1 MISVYNIKPHFQRLL
16 EPVLQAL
23 HKASIS
29 ANQITWASLFLSL
42 GIAVGLYFAPHL
54 RALYLLL
61 PLGLFV
67 RMALNALDGMMARKF
82 NQCSPQGELLNEIG
96 DVCSDALIS
105 FSLLCCMSQHALLI
119 ALFIFLATLNEF
131 VGVLPKAIGLPRRY
145 EGPMGKSDRAF
156 MLGLYGLLVFFS
168 AKIESYAAWMFA
180 LACVLMLV
188 SSAVR
193 IKRSLQLL
201 AAK

>member
-29 ANQITWASLFLSL
+29 ANQITWASLLLSL
-42 GIAVGLYFAPHL
+42 LIAAGLFFAGQMP
-54 RALYLLL
+54 ALYLLL

-67 RMALNALDGMMARKF
+67 RMALNALDGMMARRF
-82 NQCSPQGELLNEIG
+82 DQCSPQGELLNEIG
-96 DVCSDALIS
+96 DVCSDAVIS
-105 FSLLCCMSQHALLI
+105 FSLLYLLPQHAMLI
-119 ALFIFLATLNEF
+119 ALFIFLSALNEF
-131 VGVLPKAIGLPRRY
+131 VGLAPKALGLPRRY

-156 MLGLYGLLVFFS
+156 MLGLYGLLVFIS
-168 AKIESYAAWMFA
+168 ANFAAYAGWMFGGM
-180 LACVLMLV
+180 CVLMLL
-188 SSAVR
+188 SSWLR

-201 AAK
+201 AVK